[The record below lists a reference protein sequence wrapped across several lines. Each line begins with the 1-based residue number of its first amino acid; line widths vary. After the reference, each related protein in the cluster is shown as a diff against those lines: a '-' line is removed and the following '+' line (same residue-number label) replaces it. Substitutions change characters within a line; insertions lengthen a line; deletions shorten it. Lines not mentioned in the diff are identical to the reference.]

1 MRALWLAL
9 LALLFALAPL
19 PAVASDDDDSNPH
32 HMSSPDDE
40 ESCGFCH
47 EEDMSLSAS
56 LLDTCLSCHSLT
68 EHAGSQEHIRAKAA
82 DVARLQPTPVKAG
95 AEPTLPLTDEG
106 TIWCGTCHLYHD
118 PQVNEEA
125 LLPEQWL
132 PPMSGVPLA
141 VRDAIASRWGEL
153 AAKYDQPLPVASFA
167 THGSAW
173 LRLSV
178 SDGSLCTECHR
189 FTTGKQAERKR

>member
-1 MRALWLAL
+1 MRILWLAL
-9 LALLFALAPL
+9 LTLLLAAAPL
-19 PAVASDDDDSNPH
+19 RVVAGDDDDTNPH

-68 EHAGSQEHIRAKAA
+68 EHSGSQEHVRATAA
-82 DVARLQPTPVKAG
+82 DVARLQPAPAKAG
-95 AEPTLPLTDEG
+95 AEPTLPLTEEG

-125 LLPEQWL
+125 LLSEQWL
-132 PPMSGVPLA
+132 PPTTGVAGA
-141 VRDAIASRWGEL
+141 VGDAIASRWGEL
-153 AAKYDQPLPVASFA
+153 ASKYNQPLPVASFA
-167 THGSAW
+167 KQGSAW
-173 LRLSV
+173 LRLPV
-178 SDGSLCTECHR
+178 SDGRLCTECHR
-189 FTTGKQAERKR
+189 YREKKP

>member
-1 MRALWLAL
+1 MKALWLAL
-9 LALLFALAPL
+9 LALLLCAAPL
-19 PAVASDDDDSNPH
+19 RVVAGDDDDSNPH
-32 HMSSPDDE
+32 HMSGPDDE

-68 EHAGSQEHIRAKAA
+68 EHSGSQEHVRASAA
-82 DVARLQPTPVKAG
+82 DVARLRPTPVKAG
-95 AEPTLPLTDEG
+95 AEPTLPLTEEG

-125 LLPEQWL
+125 LLSESWL
-132 PPMSGVPLA
+132 PPTTGVAGA

-153 AAKYDQPLPVASFA
+153 AGKYNQPLPVASFA
-167 THGSAW
+167 KQGSAW
-173 LRLSV
+173 LRLPV
-178 SDGSLCTECHR
+178 SDGQLCVECHR
-189 FTTGKQAERKR
+189 YPGKKP